1 MFFPIC
7 IYIYIHTYIN
17 KQTNKYLVL
26 SDVNFKTRRT
36 TRPQQL
42 SASQV
47 EKHNEK
53 DKMERTGKTVA
64 GKTTDHHL

>member
-1 MFFPIC
+1 M
-7 IYIYIHTYIN
+7 YIYIHTYVN

-42 SASQV
+42 SAARWRNTMKRIKWKEQ
-47 EKHNEK
+47 EKP
-53 DKMERTGKTVA
+53 
-64 GKTTDHHL
+64 